1 MMADRGMIAA
11 LLVVLAA
18 FGISCGTA
26 GARKTL
32 MRSLQMSHLRAGGA
46 PQRAAQD
53 ECDRLAAHPTDPRAH
68 ARGVEL
74 AKIEVEAAIVA
85 CTAALHDNPDG
96 IRFIYQL
103 GRANDAGRRYERA
116 RELYTTAGE
125 LGYPMAMIGLS
136 LLVERGQGGP
146 HDLAAASA
154 WAERATTTGLPLAFS
169 RLSFFYRYGLGV
181 PYDPVRAFELA
192 TRAAELDWPA
202 GMRQM
207 AEALKD
213 GAGVAKDKWSRRDG
227 IGLLSKWNAVALS
240 KGSPTQCWQ
249 SAGPTSR
256 AQAWSAT
263 TLRQ

>member
-26 GARKTL
+26 GAQEDTDAITSNV
-32 MRSLQMSHLRAGGA
+32 RSEGRST

-169 RLSFFYRYGLGV
+169 RLSFF
-181 PYDPVRAFELA
+181 
-192 TRAAELDWPA
+192 
-202 GMRQM
+202 
-207 AEALKD
+207 
-213 GAGVAKDKWSRRDG
+213 
-227 IGLLSKWNAVALS
+227 
-240 KGSPTQCWQ
+240 SPLW
-249 SAGPTSR
+249 A
-256 AQAWSAT
+256 
-263 TLRQ
+263 